1 MIYSEFDC
9 AEQISEV
16 ENKKQLIEMLNVLT
30 KYCDKHG
37 VRYYLSG
44 GTLLGAIRHK
54 GFIPWDDDVD
64 INSPRPDL
72 EKLFFI
78 SNGKIENLILTQPND
93 LSFGRDCQFYKLYNP
108 MYLLQDTRGG
118 ALKNNYLY
126 YPLNIDIFPIDGFP
140 KGKIKNAIF
149 CRKLI
154 VLRKLVG
161 IASYKKIIGKNK
173 FTYLLHMFLYLPVKL
188 MGRERLVRWYQKYAS
203 KYNFNQSEWVG
214 VTTVVHYIFGE
225 CVKKQDYIKPVEVEF
240 EGNQYHAP
248 GNYDTY
254 LSQLYGDYMKLPPK
268 EKQVSL
274 HGIKVFKRKEE

>member
-64 INSPRPDL
+64 INIPRPDL

-173 FTYLLHMFLYLPVKL
+173 FTYLLHMITSY
-188 MGRERLVRWYQKYAS
+188 
-203 KYNFNQSEWVG
+203 
-214 VTTVVHYIFGE
+214 
-225 CVKKQDYIKPVEVEF
+225 
-240 EGNQYHAP
+240 
-248 GNYDTY
+248 
-254 LSQLYGDYMKLPPK
+254 
-268 EKQVSL
+268 
-274 HGIKVFKRKEE
+274 